1 MINKNILKNKI
12 DMMIESAGLNN
23 TDTENI
29 LTAVGE
35 SELREVLEN
44 VDTIEDEIYYPVQSI
59 PVLVKESKVDGEPS
73 FMVEYDML
81 YKLMESE
88 GIDELQ
94 AMKMVAE
101 CNGISMDRFYLMIES
116 EDFFIN
122 EMKEAGSKG
131 GANLKAKTTE
141 NIIKSIDDLKSK
153 GIKLTKKGKRK
164 GKCKG
169 GKCK

>member
-1 MINKNILKNKI
+1 M
-12 DMMIESAGLNN
+12 EEH